1 MQDCLTVCFRRC
13 CNVLENKGSR
23 LLSCNF
29 VLSWYKL
36 ENFTCYIAEQ
46 IFFIIKQR
54 SVQERKKVLM
64 SLSISGWVP
73 AERKYINV
81 NSTNLEFWELSMYV
95 LDCTFALPFYPQ
107 FIFGIVH
114 LEYLFL
120 SFNDLYTNNCKAL
133 KNKNCLCEVHVSSFL
148 CVLQHIFHFV
158 LTTIS
163 MMVMT
168 PSRSSPLNN

>member
-1 MQDCLTVCFRRC
+1 M
-13 CNVLENKGSR
+13 
-23 LLSCNF
+23 
-29 VLSWYKL
+29 L